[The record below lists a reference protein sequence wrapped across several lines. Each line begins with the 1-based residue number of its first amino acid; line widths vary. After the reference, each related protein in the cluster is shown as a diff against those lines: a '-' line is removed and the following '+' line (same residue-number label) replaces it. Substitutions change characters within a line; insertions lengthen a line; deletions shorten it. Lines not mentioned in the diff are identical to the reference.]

1 VTFRPFQPADTAA
14 CLALF
19 DANCPASFAP
29 NERDDYII
37 FLSNLPGPYDVCVID
52 DLVVGAAGLAPHG
65 PGAVAIRWIVI
76 AREHQGRGLGRAV
89 MKHLIDQAAARGVAR
104 VDIATSQHSAEFF
117 AKFGA
122 VLLSVIEDGW
132 GPGMHRIDMV
142 LRLNGVS

>member
-1 VTFRPFQPADTAA
+1 VTFRPFEPADTAA

-29 NERDDYII
+29 NERDDYVA
-37 FLSNLPGPYDVCVID
+37 FLSNLPGPYDVCIID

-65 PGAVAIRWIVI
+65 PVALAIRWIVI

-89 MKHLIDQAAARGVAR
+89 MQHLIDEAVKRGGER
-104 VDIATSQHSAEFF
+104 VDIATSQHSAPFF

-122 VLLSVIEDGW
+122 VFLSATEDGW

-142 LRLNGVS
+142 LRLNGVA

>member
-1 VTFRPFQPADTAA
+1 MTFRPFQPADTAA

-29 NERDDYII
+29 NERDEYVV
-37 FLSNLPGPYDVCVID
+37 FLSNLPGPYEVCVID
-52 DLVVGAAGLAPHG
+52 DAVVGAAGLAPDG
-65 PGAVAIRWIVI
+65 PGALAIRWIVI

-89 MKHLIDQAAARGVAR
+89 MQQLMDLAATRGIAR
-104 VDIATSQHSAEFF
+104 VDIATSQHSAPFF

-122 VLLSVIEDGW
+122 VRLSVIEDGW

-142 LRLNGVS
+142 LRLNGVA